1 MIDKNGFG
9 RISSRPLQNNN
20 RIIYVDPND
29 INGDINGAP
38 VTPDYSDY
46 CIWCNLVVEKTSRI
60 KNGQTG
66 TNEVYNITWDAS
78 KSEGT
83 EYLSFFRGFNED
95 YNYLTTDYTEID
107 FNTVKSRTVIEG
119 LGIESIN
126 VSLSNYYVPEV
137 TINFVDVRGSGFFGR
152 EEATHNTFD
161 VINLE
166 KNKKGESIDNFYNCF
181 VCFPY
186 PRFKLQIK
194 GFYGKPVTYQ
204 LSCSSFTGSLDSNT
218 GDFKLVAKFIG
229 YQYSIMGDIPLEYI
243 LAAPLCSYV
252 GCDYW
257 NRHVNSEEWR
267 LPNGETPRELV
278 YVFTDLQSAIQN
290 APANQLQNVYLTGD
304 EQSRINQCIK
314 TKSKLETLKNKVK
327 VFKESIRFLFGK
339 NYVLETNVSDKNT
352 KSEQMICF
360 YKEDK
365 INLTTNVCKHYNN
378 LVKELE
384 DYVKLYPTEPKDDEG
399 INIGMNHKPSK
410 GENQW
415 DLIEVKLSPFFDFTD
430 GNIRCI
436 APTSINQAL
445 NRLIKNNSESCYDAA
460 VNDLYGLPSTSNQE
474 FYTTTSVSKD
484 LSKVISENVTTSSKI
499 YQDKYLYACIIDF
512 NGITLLIDRLL
523 LKLKKQEEEYS
534 NALEKNQNNAIK
546 SLVGFTPYIGTFFKV
561 VMCHLET
568 FVHIMYSIAD
578 VIYDQQREDRTFS
591 NLGIMKEQTDVVNS
605 EFVPPWPDVYKIN
618 VERYNTVTSD
628 TTEIEQRSYNNNT
641 EEDIF
646 ARGWVGDFLGVLEWE
661 EQKFIE
667 SFYLALL
674 NVREVRANDLNSGGG
689 NIVKNIVPLTAN
701 DLLNKIPS
709 YVYNNKEHLASYLGL
724 RMFELF
730 NIYHH
735 GNISNDKISIFGKV
749 DALNYVKNS
758 KSLLQ
763 IQELLNSSTG
773 LLEEFKKILTGNKEG
788 RDTIFPAE
796 FCKNS
801 NNQQNIYTERANEWE
816 YSYMLNKDGQGII
829 PKDDNICSVNTMN
842 NLYEWEMGDSGHQDF
857 KCKFNDVN
865 NVLEAKSSP
874 FHTQNVENFLN
885 SNGITDK
892 CENYINEN
900 LFTVIDNNSSVNSLV
915 ETYKTIEKTEENEYK
930 NIKKDYWFNIIN
942 TVEYQDENKE
952 LLDKY
957 QSLSTYNIES
967 KYIIGNNGVIPEDI
981 NINDIK
987 NKYEN
992 VL

>member
-1 MIDKNGFG
+1 MVDNNGFG
-9 RISSRPLQNNN
+9 RNTDRPINN
-20 RIIYVDPND
+20 RIIYVEPND
-29 INGDINGAP
+29 INGNINGAP

-66 TNEVYNITWDAS
+66 TNETYHITWDAS

-107 FNTVKSRTVIEG
+107 FNTVKSRTMIEG

-137 TINFVDVRGSGFFGR
+137 TINFVDVRCSGFFGR

-161 VINLE
+161 LVNLD
-166 KNKKGESIDNFYNCF
+166 KNKRGETIDNFYNCF
-181 VCFPY
+181 VSFPY

-204 LSCSSFTGSLDSNT
+204 LSCSNFTGNFDNDT
-218 GDFKLVAKFIG
+218 GNFKLTAKFIG

-252 GCDYW
+252 GRDYW
-257 NRHVNSEEWR
+257 NKHVNSEEWR

-290 APANQLQNVYLTGD
+290 APANQLQKVYLTGA
-304 EQSRINQCIK
+304 EQSVINQCIK
-314 TKSKLETLKNKVK
+314 TRSKLEILKNKFK
-327 VFKESIRFLFGK
+327 AFKESVKFLFGK
-339 NYVLETNVSDKNT
+339 DYVLETDVTNENT
-352 KSEQMICF
+352 QNEQMICF
-360 YKEDK
+360 RKEDN
-365 INLTTNVCKHYNN
+365 INLTNTVCKHYNN

-384 DYVKLYPTEPKDDEG
+384 EYIKLYPSEPSYDGKC
-399 INIGMNHKPSK
+399 IGMNHKPSK
-410 GENQW
+410 GEDKW
-415 DLIEVKLSPFFDFTD
+415 DLIKVKLSQFFDFTN
-430 GNIRCI
+430 GEIRCI
-436 APTSINQAL
+436 APTTITKAL
-445 NRLIKNNSESCYDAA
+445 NRLIKNNSESCYEAEVYDM
-460 VNDLYGLPSTSNQE
+460 YGLPGISNE
-474 FYTTTSVSKD
+474 EKYTTSSVSKD
-484 LSKVISENVTTSSKI
+484 LSKVISEKVTTSSKI
-499 YQDKYLYACIIDF
+499 YQDKCQYACIIDF
-512 NGITLLIDRLL
+512 NGATLLINKL
-523 LKLKKQEEEYS
+523 LKDLNEKEKEAN
-534 NALEKNQNNAIK
+534 NALETHQNNAIK
-546 SLVGFTPYIGTFFKV
+546 NLVGFTPYIGTFFKV

-568 FVHIMYSIAD
+568 FVHIIYSVAD
-578 VIYDQQREDRTFS
+578 VIYNQQRDDRTFA
-591 NLGIMKEQTDVVNS
+591 NLGIMQEQTDVVRG

-618 VERYNTVTSD
+618 VERYNTETSD
-628 TTEIEQRSYNNNT
+628 TTEIEQRSYTNNT
-641 EEDIF
+641 DEDIF

-674 NVREVRANDLNSGGG
+674 NVREMRNSDLSSGGN
-689 NIVKNIVPLTAN
+689 NIVKNIIPLTAN
-701 DLLNKIPS
+701 DLLNKIPDYIYES
-709 YVYNNKEHLASYLGL
+709 KEHLAGYLGL
-724 RMFELF
+724 RMFELL
-730 NIYHH
+730 NIYHN
-735 GNISNDKISIFGKV
+735 GNVSQDNISIFGEV
-749 DALNYVKNS
+749 EALNYVKNS

-763 IQELLNSSTG
+763 VQELLDSSDN
-773 LLEEFKKILTGNKEG
+773 LVDEFKNILTGNKEG
-788 RDTIFPAE
+788 RETIFPSE

-801 NNQQNIYTERANEWE
+801 NESQNIYTEKNNEWE
-816 YSYMLNKDGQGII
+816 YSYMLNKDGQAII
-829 PKDDNICSVNTMN
+829 PKDDNICSVNNMN
-842 NLYEWEMGDSGHQDF
+842 NLYEWEMGDSGYQLF
-857 KCKFNDVN
+857 KCKINEIN
-865 NVLEAKSSP
+865 NKLETKSSP
-874 FHTQNVENFLN
+874 LHTQNVEKFLE
-885 SNGITDK
+885 SNGINDK

-915 ETYKTIEKTEENEYK
+915 ETYKTIEKTEENTYK
-930 NIKKDYWFNIIN
+930 NIKDTYWFNIMN

-957 QSLSTYNIES
+957 KSLYSYEIEN